1 MSDWVEVLEGE
12 VVAFLKQIA
21 SNAAH
26 HRSNKLADLLAEAR
40 QRGARGVDRVL
51 PFLRRNRFLSL
62 DREARLSLTPQAL
75 KLIDGDSAAARAELR
90 EALVRAFPNR
100 IAIEELAPVMS
111 KVGGNTPA
119 LRPSHRPGHT
129 GRSCPSACPAEPP
142 ARRAQRPDHPR
153 APASADSGRTAATA
167 APRSRQQAP
176 IAEPPA
182 DFEIDEAP
190 VVRTARDLRP
200 TARRT
205 TPGSNASSERA
216 HPRSL
221 PAGQLEGS
229 ASIAAEPLSRNQLV
243 GSTQV
248 RQKNLLEKNTRAPVQ
263 RPGSGQRYAR
273 YDALGEGPLCTVFR
287 GRQSA
292 LGIDVAI
299 KELQEIAGYLAFL
312 SREALL
318 DRLQNCLMVQASLR
332 HPCIVSVIDIEL
344 SAARPY
350 FVLEFCPGGNL
361 RQKLSS
367 SHGEG
372 LDLEE
377 ALRIFGQL
385 AHALGFM
392 HSQGFTHGNLKPEN
406 LLFDR
411 FGNAKLS
418 DPGLAH
424 LARLDGEKGL
434 PRLFIGTGG
443 LDYLCPEKLR
453 GMDGS
458 AGEELHLGIAADLYG
473 AGVLLYEMLTG
484 RLPGVRAPLPSEVN
498 KHVPTSLDTIF
509 ERLTTGV
516 EESRFRSCTD
526 LIRALREAGDLPVRF
541 DASEVLMRTT
551 APKGSVGQSQ
561 DSPNSD
567 GKR

>member
-1 MSDWVEVLEGE
+1 MSDWVEALEGE
-12 VVAFLKQIA
+12 VVAFLEQIA
-21 SNAAH
+21 SNAAR

-40 QRGARGVDRVL
+40 KRGARGVDRVL
-51 PFLRRNRFLSL
+51 PFLRRHQFLSL
-62 DREARLSLTPQAL
+62 DREARLTLTPQAQRL
-75 KLIDGDSAAARAELR
+75 LGDDGVKARAQLR
-90 EALVRAFPNR
+90 EALKRAFPQR
-100 IAIEELAPVMS
+100 IAIEDLAPVMS
-111 KVGGNTPA
+111 KVADEKPA
-119 LRPSHRPGHT
+119 R
-129 GRSCPSACPAEPP
+129 EPP
-142 ARRAQRPDHPR
+142 RRPQPGREARAMMGPSDAPR
-153 APASADSGRTAATA
+153 AGRPEQPRTPTVDGGSATVPVRRRQEV
-167 APRSRQQAP
+167 APG
-176 IAEPPA
+176 PPA

-190 VVRTARDLRP
+190 AVRALRAD
-200 TARRT
+200 TSRA
-205 TPGSNASSERA
+205 TPGSLGATEATSARPIATNRI
-216 HPRSL
+216 
-221 PAGQLEGS
+221 QGS
-229 ASIAAEPLSRNQLV
+229 AAIAVKSPPRNRMLENAAV
-243 GSTQV
+243 G
-248 RQKNLLEKNTRAPVQ
+248 RQNLLERSAGAPSQRAT
-263 RPGSGQRYAR
+263 SSQRYAR

-292 LGIDVAI
+292 LGVDVAI

-318 DRLQNCLMVQASLR
+318 ARLQNCLMIQASLR
-332 HPCIVSVIDIEL
+332 HPCVVSVLDIEL
-344 SAARPY
+344 GAARPY

-361 RQKLSS
+361 RQKLSA
-367 SHGEG
+367 SHGGG

-385 AHALGFM
+385 VHALGFM

-453 GMDGS
+453 GMDGG
-458 AGEELHLGIAADLYG
+458 ADEELRLGITADLYG

-484 RLPGVRAPLPSEVN
+484 RLPGVRAPLPSELN

-509 ERLTTGV
+509 ERLTTGL
-516 EESRFRSCTD
+516 EESRFRRCED
-526 LIRALREAGDLPVRF
+526 LIQALREAGDLPVRF
-541 DASEVLMRTT
+541 DAAEVLVRTI
-551 APKGSVGQSQ
+551 AAGSDDGQPR
-561 DSPNSD
+561 DGLGGD
-567 GKR
+567 GKRR